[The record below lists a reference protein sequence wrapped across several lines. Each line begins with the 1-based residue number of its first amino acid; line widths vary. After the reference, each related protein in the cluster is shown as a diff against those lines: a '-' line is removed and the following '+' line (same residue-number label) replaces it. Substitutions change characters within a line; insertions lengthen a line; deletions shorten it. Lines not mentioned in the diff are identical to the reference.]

1 MNALESDSRNDPI
14 PFIFNNAILAIIAG
28 SDTTASALCNVMYYL
43 LRYPSYFKRLR
54 QEIDDAFSFADCSPV
69 NISQLPNLK
78 LLNAVV

>member
-54 QEIDDAFSFADCSPV
+54 Q
-69 NISQLPNLK
+69 
-78 LLNAVV
+78 